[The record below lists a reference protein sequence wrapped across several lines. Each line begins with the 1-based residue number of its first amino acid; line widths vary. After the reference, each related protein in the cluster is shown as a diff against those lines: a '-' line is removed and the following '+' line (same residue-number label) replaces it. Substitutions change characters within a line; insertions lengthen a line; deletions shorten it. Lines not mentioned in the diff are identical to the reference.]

1 MHFNWAPVKK
11 YSFFLTLNFKIIIKS
26 LLLEHTA
33 GIFSLQVVFH
43 LIASGTGLLQ
53 EWDGGEG

>member
-26 LLLEHTA
+26 LLLEHIA
-33 GIFSLQVVFH
+33 GVFSLQVGFP
-43 LIASGTGLLQ
+43 LIAGGTGLLQ

>member
-11 YSFFLTLNFKIIIKS
+11 YSFFLTLNFKIVIKS
-26 LLLEHTA
+26 LLLEHIV
-33 GIFSLQVVFH
+33 GIFSLQVGFP